1 MLCGFREFY
10 TLHSTWETDDMTMV
24 ERTTQ
29 LNAMQSMKK
38 FFIIGVVSQQV
49 KEAQLFIEASTSNF
63 KRVTF
68 IYLFQGKSH
77 QTQDFKATALPKL
90 TAIPN
95 KSECRIVLG
104 TLILHVYHFSQTKTL
119 PTEAPNTWIN
129 G

>member
-1 MLCGFREFY
+1 
-10 TLHSTWETDDMTMV
+10 
-24 ERTTQ
+24 
-29 LNAMQSMKK
+29 MKK

-77 QTQDFKATALPKL
+77 QTQEFKATALPKL
-90 TAIPN
+90 TSIPN
-95 KSECRIVLG
+95 KSKCHIVLG
-104 TLILHVYHFSQTKTL
+104 TLLILHVYHFSQTKTL
-119 PTEAPNTWIN
+119 PTKPRNTWIN